1 MTRAPP
7 GVGANSLTSAGLL
20 SIGTVSGRD
29 RICPAPV
36 GSHVSTSSDTPIITG
51 NPGEGSTGIAAD
63 LLTSGKDKRL

>member
-20 SIGTVSGRD
+20 SIGTVSD
-29 RICPAPV
+29 RIYPAPV

-51 NPGEGSTGIAAD
+51 NPGEGSTGMAAD
-63 LLTSGKDKRL
+63 FLTSRKDKSL